1 MRRPIGGHA
10 TIRRPPRSRVN
21 RFMKS
26 ILIIVGVV
34 GGMAVAAFALTK
46 YVIKPAMAPEHSEV
60 AAEAAAGAG
69 QERPPKNP
77 PKISENETELGE
89 VYLVPDILVN
99 PTGTGG
105 TRYLSATL
113 GLEVALPETAAVLRE
128 RDVQVRDVLIS
139 ILSARSVEQ
148 LTDFQAREQMRR
160 EIKARLNQMLGAEDL
175 MAVYFVD
182 YVLQ

>member
-1 MRRPIGGHA
+1 M
-10 TIRRPPRSRVN
+10 
-21 RFMKS
+21 MKS
-26 ILIIVGVV
+26 ILMIVGVV
-34 GGMAVAAFALTK
+34 GVMAAAAFSLTK
-46 YVIKPAMAPEHSEV
+46 YVIKPAMAPQVNEEV
-60 AAEAAAGAG
+60 A
-69 QERPPKNP
+69 
-77 PKISENETELGE
+77 ETEPGKRKPQPVKKHKKDATEKTKLGA

-105 TRYLSATL
+105 LRYLSATL
-113 GLEVALPETAAVLRE
+113 GLEVAEPETVETLRE

-160 EIKARLNQMLGAEDL
+160 EIKMRLNQLLGAEEL
-175 MAVYFVD
+175 TAVYFVD

>member
-1 MRRPIGGHA
+1 
-10 TIRRPPRSRVN
+10 
-21 RFMKS
+21 MKS
-26 ILIIVGVV
+26 IVIIVGVV
-34 GGMAVAAFALTK
+34 GVMAAAAFSLTK
-46 YVIKPAMAPEHSEV
+46 YVIKPAMVSMGSEAAGDRESRKTKTRSAKKPGKG
-60 AAEAAAGAG
+60 AAE
-69 QERPPKNP
+69 K
-77 PKISENETELGE
+77 TELGA

-113 GLEVALPETAAVLRE
+113 GLEVAVPETVETLRE
-128 RDVQVRDVLIS
+128 RDVQVRDILIS

-160 EIKARLNQMLGAEDL
+160 EIKVRLNQLLGTEKL
-175 MAVYFVD
+175 TAVYFVD

>member
-1 MRRPIGGHA
+1 
-10 TIRRPPRSRVN
+10 
-21 RFMKS
+21 
-26 ILIIVGVV
+26 
-34 GGMAVAAFALTK
+34 MAAAAFSLTK
-46 YVIKPAMAPEHSEV
+46 YVIKPAMAPPTGEAITE
-60 AAEAAAGAG
+60 AETRTEKTKPATKHGKGHDAN
-69 QERPPKNP
+69 KT
-77 PKISENETELGE
+77 KELGA

-113 GLEVALPETAAVLRE
+113 GLEVAEPETVERLRA

-160 EIKARLNQMLGAEDL
+160 EIKGRLNQLLGGEGL
-175 MAVYFVD
+175 TAVYFVD